1 MADRTDPPARTTRT
15 VTAHIPI
22 ELAEAID
29 RLAAQYDR
37 PRGWI
42 IKTALADYVDIEERR
57 LIQTIDALAEI
68 QSGQFVTQES
78 MEQWA
83 GLSTGA
89 SETV

>member
-1 MADRTDPPARTTRT
+1 MTDRTDPPPRTTRT

-57 LIQTIDALAEI
+57 FHLTLAASDFAHNHPDQLVPHTTIQKWVETAD
-68 QSGQFVTQES
+68 TQKS
-78 MEQWA
+78 
-83 GLSTGA
+83 
-89 SETV
+89 